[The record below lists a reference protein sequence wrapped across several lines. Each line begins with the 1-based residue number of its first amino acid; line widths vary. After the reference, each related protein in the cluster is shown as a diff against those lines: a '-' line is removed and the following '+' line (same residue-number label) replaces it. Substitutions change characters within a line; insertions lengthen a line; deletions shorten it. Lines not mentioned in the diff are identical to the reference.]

1 MSAESSGVF
10 TLKEINRVK
19 IIQDVIE
26 RRITTRRAAEHLGI
40 SDRQCRRLLARYREG
55 GPLGMASR
63 RCGMRGNRQ
72 LPPGLADE
80 ALELIKTR
88 YADFG
93 PTLAREKLEELHGLF
108 LGKETVRRIMVRAGL
123 WIPRKQRAARIP
135 QPRYRRPC
143 TGELIQIDGCDHDCM
158 ASRRCGMRGNRQ
170 LPPGLAD
177 EALELIKTRYADF
190 GPTLAREKLEE
201 LHGLFL
207 GKETVRRIMVR
218 AGLWIPRKQRAA
230 RIPQPRYRRPCTG
243 ELIQIDGCDHD
254 WFEGRGPACTALVYV
269 DDATSKLMELLFVK
283 SESTFSYFEATRR
296 YIDKH
301 GKPLALY
308 SDKAGVFRVNNKH
321 ATGGDGHTQF
331 GRAMHEL
338 NIQTICAETSPAKGR
353 VERAHLT
360 LQDRLVKE
368 LRLQGICS
376 MEAANDFAEAYMAD
390 YNRRFGKVPRH
401 DFDVHRAVEHDED
414 LELIFT
420 VREKRK
426 VSKSLTIQ
434 YDKMLYLI
442 EDSELS
448 RRAIGK
454 YIDVYHY
461 PDGRKELRLN
471 GTLLPYSTYDR
482 LSEIDQG
489 AIVDNK
495 RLGRTLEFISLVQ
508 SKRDNTRSQS
518 IPAGDGP
525 SRRRPKQEG
534 KKSQRSLDND
544 DMLEALKQLQSRSE
558 DIFGKRAR

>member
-1 MSAESSGVF
+1 
-10 TLKEINRVK
+10 LLNRVH
-19 IIQDVIE
+19 V
-26 RRITTRRAAEHLGI
+26 
-40 SDRQCRRLLARYREG
+40 
-55 GPLGMASR
+55 
-63 RCGMRGNRQ
+63 
-72 LPPGLADE
+72 
-80 ALELIKTR
+80 
-88 YADFG
+88 
-93 PTLAREKLEELHGLF
+93 
-108 LGKETVRRIMVRAGL
+108 
-123 WIPRKQRAARIP
+123 
-135 QPRYRRPC
+135 
-143 TGELIQIDGCDHDCM
+143 
-158 ASRRCGMRGNRQ
+158 
-170 LPPGLAD
+170 
-177 EALELIKTRYADF
+177 
-190 GPTLAREKLEE
+190 
-201 LHGLFL
+201 
-207 GKETVRRIMVR
+207 
-218 AGLWIPRKQRAA
+218 
-230 RIPQPRYRRPCTG
+230 
-243 ELIQIDGCDHD
+243 
-254 WFEGRGPACTALVYV
+254 
-269 DDATSKLMELLFVK
+269 TS
-283 SESTFSYFEATRR
+283 ATRR

-353 VERAHLT
+353 RTSSPHFTGSSGQRAA
-360 LQDRLVKE
+360 
-368 LRLQGICS
+368 LQGICS

-414 LELIFT
+414 LGLIFT

-508 SKRDNTRSQS
+508 S
-518 IPAGDGP
+518 AG
-525 SRRRPKQEG
+525 
-534 KKSQRSLDND
+534 
-544 DMLEALKQLQSRSE
+544 
-558 DIFGKRAR
+558 